1 MNISI
6 KLCEHIRERIIP
18 QYVNFDKAHRI
29 DHVEKVIEESM
40 KLALHYEVN
49 SAMVYTIAA
58 YHDLG
63 LCEGR
68 EFHHIVS
75 GKILFADETLWQW
88 FTDDQMLQMKEA
100 IEDHRA
106 SNKQAPRSIYGKI
119 VAEADRIIDP
129 EITLRRT
136 VQYGLSHYPEMDK
149 ERQYERFRKHLA
161 DKYAEGGY
169 LKLWIPQSDNA
180 GRLAELRQLITNE
193 ERIRRVFDQ
202 LFLFI
207 DSSLAASPDFCL
219 FEPLF
224 DITILHAGKISPFP
238 IV

>member
-75 GKILFADETLWQW
+75 GKILLADETLCQW

-149 ERQYERFRKHLA
+149 EHQYERFRKHLA

-202 LFLFI
+202 LYEEE
-207 DSSLAASPDFCL
+207 S
-219 FEPLF
+219 
-224 DITILHAGKISPFP
+224 ILPKIRNL
-238 IV
+238 

>member
-149 ERQYERFRKHLA
+149 EQQYERFRKHLA

-202 LFLFI
+202 LYEEE
-207 DSSLAASPDFCL
+207 S
-219 FEPLF
+219 
-224 DITILHAGKISPFP
+224 ILPKIRNL
-238 IV
+238 

>member
-1 MNISI
+1 MINNLPL
-6 KLCEHIRERIIP
+6 KLREYIQDRIIP
-18 QYVNFDKAHRI
+18 QYVNFDKAHQI
-29 DHVEKVIEESM
+29 NHAEKVIDESL
-40 KLALHYEVN
+40 KLASYYDVDA
-49 SAMVYTIAA
+49 SMVYVIAA

-75 GKILFADETLWQW
+75 GRILLADETLRHW
-88 FTDDQMLQMKEA
+88 FTDEQLLQMKEA

-129 EITLRRT
+129 EVTLRRT

-149 ERQYERFRKHLA
+149 EQQYKRFREHLTN
-161 DKYAEGGY
+161 KYEEGGY

-180 GRLAELRQLITNE
+180 GRLAELRKLIANE
-193 ERIRRVFDQ
+193 DELQQVFDK
-202 LFLFI
+202 LYI
-207 DSSLAASPDFCL
+207 
-219 FEPLF
+219 EEKN
-224 DITILHAGKISPFP
+224 G
-238 IV
+238 

>member
-1 MNISI
+1 MNIPI
-6 KLCEHIRERIIP
+6 ELCEHIRERIIP

-180 GRLAELRQLITNE
+180 GRLAELRQLIINE

-202 LFLFI
+202 LYEEE
-207 DSSLAASPDFCL
+207 S
-219 FEPLF
+219 
-224 DITILHAGKISPFP
+224 ILPKIRNL
-238 IV
+238 

>member
-1 MNISI
+1 MINNLPL
-6 KLCEHIRERIIP
+6 KLREYIQDRIIP
-18 QYVNFDKAHRI
+18 QYVNFDKAHQI
-29 DHVEKVIEESM
+29 NHVEKVIDESL
-40 KLALHYEVN
+40 KLASYYDVDV
-49 SAMVYTIAA
+49 SMVYVIAA

-75 GKILFADETLWQW
+75 GRILLEDETLQHW
-88 FTDDQMLQMKEA
+88 FTDEQLLQMKEA

-129 EITLRRT
+129 EVTLRRT

-149 ERQYERFRKHLA
+149 EQQYKRFREHLTN
-161 DKYAEGGY
+161 KYEEGGY

-180 GRLAELRQLITNE
+180 GRLAELRKLIANE
-193 ERIRRVFDQ
+193 DELLEVFDK
-202 LFLFI
+202 LYI
-207 DSSLAASPDFCL
+207 
-219 FEPLF
+219 EEKN
-224 DITILHAGKISPFP
+224 G
-238 IV
+238 

>member
-1 MNISI
+1 MTHNIPI
-6 KLCEHIRERIIP
+6 ELQRYVQERIIP
-18 QYVNFDKAHRI
+18 QYAGFDKAHQI
-29 DHVEKVIEESM
+29 DHVEKVIEESL
-40 KLALHYEVN
+40 KLALYYEVD

-63 LCEGR
+63 LCKGR

-75 GKILFADETLWQW
+75 GKILLADETLHRW
-88 FTDDQMLQMKEA
+88 FTDEQMLQMKEA

-149 ERQYERFRKHLA
+149 EQQYERFRKHLA
-161 DKYAEGGY
+161 DKYVEGGY

-180 GRLAELRQLITNE
+180 GRLAELRHLIANE
-193 ERIRRVFDQ
+193 EKLREVFNKLYLQEKD
-202 LFLFI
+202 
-207 DSSLAASPDFCL
+207 
-219 FEPLF
+219 
-224 DITILHAGKISPFP
+224 
-238 IV
+238 

>member
-129 EITLRRT
+129 EITLHRT

-149 ERQYERFRKHLA
+149 EHQYERFRKHLA

-202 LFLFI
+202 LYEEE
-207 DSSLAASPDFCL
+207 S
-219 FEPLF
+219 
-224 DITILHAGKISPFP
+224 ILPKIRNL
-238 IV
+238 